1 MRADRLGHVK
11 PRHLVLCLGVSI
23 KIYQVRL
30 IFNLVIE
37 HMRLLSYITIL
48 NGILKLFSGVYS

>member
-1 MRADRLGHVK
+1 MCANRLGHVK
-11 PRHLVLCLGVSI
+11 PRHLVFCLGVSI

-37 HMRLLSYITIL
+37 QVSLLSYITIL
-48 NGILKLFSGVYS
+48 NGILMLFSGVYC